1 MTESENVYLVM
12 YIWTGTYIIGKCLLK
27 VKCSDLKVSF
37 FYILFISN
45 TGNYLFL
52 VQTEYF
58 QDDIFT
64 DTRVWWEPALTSDQW
79 FAGENGT
86 QKTMSLRPDGM
97 TPCMSK

>member
-1 MTESENVYLVM
+1 M
-12 YIWTGTYIIGKCLLK
+12 YIWTGTYLLLGNL
-27 VKCSDLKVSF
+27 C
-37 FYILFISN
+37 YILFLN
-45 TGNYLFL
+45 NNYLFL

-97 TPCMSK
+97 TPCMPK